1 MKTLLLQAND
11 QHDKKQWL
19 NNFQKIQ
26 KVLGSLNSSKSDDST
41 ESVEINDENQIQENG
56 AA

>member
-19 NNFQKIQ
+19 NNFQKMQ
-26 KVLGSLNSSKSDDST
+26 KVVGSLNSSRSDDST
-41 ESVEINDENQIQENG
+41 ESVEMIDENQMQENG
-56 AA
+56 AT